1 MATPMLHDI
10 LLFVLAPGDKSERE
24 RSINACKRY
33 GRVTSTG
40 RASTSGRFSAMAP
53 RDRRIPTAIAV
64 KPTLF

>member
-33 GRVTSTG
+33 GRVTSMG
-40 RASTSGRFSAMAP
+40 DARQQAEASRQWRRAIVGFP
-53 RDRRIPTAIAV
+53 
-64 KPTLF
+64 LQ